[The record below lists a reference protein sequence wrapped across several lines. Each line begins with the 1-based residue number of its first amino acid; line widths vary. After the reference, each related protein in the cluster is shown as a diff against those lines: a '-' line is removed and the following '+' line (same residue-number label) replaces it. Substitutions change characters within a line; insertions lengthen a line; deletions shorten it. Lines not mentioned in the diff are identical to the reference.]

1 MQNGVSTLLFDLGG
15 VLLNLDYSR
24 TIQAFE
30 RIGGQ
35 EFQLRYSQAA
45 QSSLFDD
52 FEIGAIG
59 KGEFRNGIRAFLDVN
74 VSDQKIDHAWNAMLL
89 YLPSARVDLLKHL
102 RSKYKLILF
111 SNTNKIHLQ
120 RFREIIGEQYGDP
133 FLLETLFD
141 KTYYSHELGKRKP
154 NTEAFETILNQHGLR
169 AAEVAFIDDSIQHVQ
184 GAIAVGINAHHLTD
198 GDIIHLCNLHF

>member
-1 MQNGVSTLLFDLGG
+1 
-15 VLLNLDYSR
+15 
-24 TIQAFE
+24 
-30 RIGGQ
+30 
-35 EFQLRYSQAA
+35 
-45 QSSLFDD
+45 
-52 FEIGAIG
+52 
-59 KGEFRNGIRAFLDVN
+59 
-74 VSDQKIDHAWNAMLL
+74 MLL
-89 YLPSARVDLLKHL
+89 DLPSARVDLLKHL
-102 RSKYKLILF
+102 RSKYQLILF

-184 GAIAVGINAHHLTD
+184 GAIAVGINAYHLTD